1 MKTEEELRIEYRR
14 QRQELEEQAEAIHR
28 FQKKGEE
35 IAQQTY
41 EAICYQVRQNEEDC
55 TDILE
60 MARREIE
67 QLETNYRADLQEK
80 QREVRQ
86 KAEYAEEQFHKEL
99 RQIERN
105 K

>member
-1 MKTEEELRIEYRR
+1 MKTEEELRMEYRR
-14 QRQELEEQAEAIHR
+14 QRQELEEQAEDIHR
-28 FQKKGEE
+28 FQQKGEE
-35 IAQQTY
+35 ITQQTY
-41 EAICYQVRQNEEDC
+41 EAILYQVRQEEEDC

-67 QLETNYRADLQEK
+67 QLETNYHAELREK

-86 KAEYAEEQFHKEL
+86 KTEYAEEQFHKEL
-99 RQIERN
+99 QQVERN

>member
-1 MKTEEELRIEYRR
+1 MKTEEELRTEYRR
-14 QRQELEEQAEAIHR
+14 QRQELEEQAEDIYR

-41 EAICYQVRQNEEDC
+41 EAILYQIRQREEDC

-67 QLETNYRADLQEK
+67 QLETNYQADLQEK
-80 QREVRQ
+80 KREVRQ
-86 KAEYAEEQFHKEL
+86 KTEHLEEQFHKGL
-99 RQIERN
+99 QQVERN

>member
-1 MKTEEELRIEYRR
+1 
-14 QRQELEEQAEAIHR
+14 
-28 FQKKGEE
+28 
-35 IAQQTY
+35 
-41 EAICYQVRQNEEDC
+41 
-55 TDILE
+55 